1 MTISHHDLPVALT
14 QDLALELLGIDPHQ
28 RTASEAELDRI
39 RAQFNPQ
46 SISPLE
52 IDDFLTQLFEAGVE
66 TTPAI
71 ARLLTLGAKFNHY
84 IWNTLNEV
92 HDVGIAFDE
101 NQPVNVL
108 RAAGFQARIT
118 ERTGKDPQSWLQVP
132 ELFTLGSAHHL
143 DEHDFQLV
151 G

>member
-1 MTISHHDLPVALT
+1 MTISHNDLPVALT

-28 RTASEAELDRI
+28 RHASEAELDRI
-39 RAQFNPQ
+39 RARFNPQ
-46 SISPLE
+46 SISPVE
-52 IDDFLTQLFEAGVE
+52 IDDFLTQMFEAGVE

-92 HDVGIAFDE
+92 HDLGIAFHEDE
-101 NQPVNVL
+101 PVDVL
-108 RAAGFQARIT
+108 RAARFQARVT
-118 ERTGKDPQSWLQVP
+118 ERGGKDPQSWLQVSD
-132 ELFTLGSAHHL
+132 LFTLSSARHL
-143 DEHDFQLV
+143 DEHSFQLV